1 MYACSFVISSFC
13 LILVVND
20 LFNAGPL
27 GIPLCL
33 CVSLSMFGDCDLEGR
48 FARLN
53 LLGRIGSREERDAED
68 VSPRFGCDGGA
79 SWKLAPF

>member
-13 LILVVND
+13 LIFVVND

-27 GIPLCL
+27 GIPPCF
-33 CVSLSMFGDCDLEGR
+33 CVSLSMFGDWDLDGR

-53 LLGRIGSREERDAED
+53 LFGRIGSREERDAED
-68 VSPRFGCDGGA
+68 VSPRFGCDCGA
-79 SWKLAPF
+79 N